1 MAPVRRGESGRGARS
16 RHRVGVALGSAET
29 ARKLPHEARVH
40 AAVTDRAPLP
50 PAGPPPDPT
59 DTPHGA
65 PSVSAGG
72 AGADVTGLLAA
83 WGAGDRAAL
92 DALLPLVYDEL
103 RRQARSALRGEGAG
117 HTLQPTALVHEAYL
131 RLADGRPGPWR
142 SRGEFF
148 GIAARCMRQV
158 LVDAAR
164 TRQAAKRGGGAH
176 AVTLG
181 DADALAAGAA
191 GGEVAGVDVLALD
204 AALERLAAL
213 DPDQA
218 RLVELRYFAGLT
230 IDDTAAALGVSPA
243 TVSREWSVARRWLRR
258 ALEAERG

>member
-1 MAPVRRGESGRGARS
+1 M
-16 RHRVGVALGSAET
+16 
-29 ARKLPHEARVH
+29 
-40 AAVTDRAPLP
+40 
-50 PAGPPPDPT
+50 
-59 DTPHGA
+59 
-65 PSVSAGG
+65 
-72 AGADVTGLLAA
+72 TGLLTA

-103 RRQARSALRGEGAG
+103 RRQARAALRREGAG

-131 RLADGRPGPWR
+131 RLADVRSQGRPGPWR

-164 TRQAAKRGGGAH
+164 TRQAAKRGGGVH

-181 DADALAAGAA
+181 DADAVATDPGS
-191 GGEVAGVDVLALD
+191 GEIAGVDVLALD

-213 DPDQA
+213 DPEQA

-230 IDDTAAALGVSPA
+230 IADTAAALGVSAA

-258 ALEAERG
+258 ELDRARA

>member
-1 MAPVRRGESGRGARS
+1 M
-16 RHRVGVALGSAET
+16 
-29 ARKLPHEARVH
+29 
-40 AAVTDRAPLP
+40 
-50 PAGPPPDPT
+50 
-59 DTPHGA
+59 
-65 PSVSAGG
+65 SAGG

-103 RRQARSALRGEGAG
+103 RRQARSALRARGPGTRSSPRRSSTRRTSAS
-117 HTLQPTALVHEAYL
+117 PTAVPA
-131 RLADGRPGPWR
+131 RGAAAASSSASRRAACGRCSSTPPAPARRPSGAAARMR
-142 SRGEFF
+142 SRS
-148 GIAARCMRQV
+148 A
-158 LVDAAR
+158 
-164 TRQAAKRGGGAH
+164 TP
-176 AVTLG
+176 TPWP
-181 DADALAAGAA
+181 AGAA